1 MIEQAKLWFADAWT
15 FQEKLGWAAS
25 LLIILLFILV
35 IAFVSCWEMTI
46 EEFDHAK
53 KTIKG
58 EPDET
63 GKL

>member
-1 MIEQAKLWFADAWT
+1 MIGQVEVWFADAWT
-15 FQEKLGWAAS
+15 WQEKLGWAAS
-25 LLIILLFILV
+25 LLIVLLFFLIV
-35 IAFVSCWEMTI
+35 AFVSCWEMTI

-58 EPDET
+58 EPDEA